1 MNNNKMEFDF
11 LNDNT
16 QQQEKKKKDCKNIL
30 LSIAVIIS
38 WILYIF
44 IYFICGFIT
53 FFAVILFG
61 ISIVPKKRKKRW
73 F

>member
-1 MNNNKMEFDF
+1 MNNNEMEFDF

-16 QQQEKKKKDCKNIL
+16 QQKEKKNYKNIF
-30 LSIAVIIS
+30 LSIAVVIS

-53 FFAVILFG
+53 FFAIILFG
-61 ISIVPKKRKKRW
+61 ISIRPRKHKKRW

>member
-1 MNNNKMEFDF
+1 MNNNKIEFDF

-16 QQQEKKKKDCKNIL
+16 QQKEKKNHKNIF
-30 LSIAVIIS
+30 LSIAVVTS

-53 FFAVILFG
+53 FFAIVLFG
-61 ISIVPKKRKKRW
+61 ISIRPKKHKKRW

>member
-16 QQQEKKKKDCKNIL
+16 QQKEKKNYKNIF
-30 LSIAVIIS
+30 LSIAVVIS
-38 WILYIF
+38 WLLYIF

-53 FFAVILFG
+53 FFAIILFG
-61 ISIVPKKRKKRW
+61 VSIVPKKHKKRW

>member
-1 MNNNKMEFDF
+1 MNNNEMEFDF

-16 QQQEKKKKDCKNIL
+16 QQKEKKNYKNIF

-44 IYFICGFIT
+44 IYLICGFIT
-53 FFAVILFG
+53 FFAIILFG
-61 ISIVPKKRKKRW
+61 VSIVPKKHKKRW

>member
-1 MNNNKMEFDF
+1 MNNNKIEFDF

-16 QQQEKKKKDCKNIL
+16 QQKEKKNYKSIF
-30 LSIAVIIS
+30 LSIAVVIS
-38 WILYIF
+38 WLLYIF

-53 FFAVILFG
+53 FFVIILFG
-61 ISIVPKKRKKRW
+61 VSIIPKKHKKRW

>member
-1 MNNNKMEFDF
+1 MNNNEMEFDF

-16 QQQEKKKKDCKNIL
+16 QQKEKKNYKNIF

-53 FFAVILFG
+53 FFAIVLFG
-61 ISIVPKKRKKRW
+61 ISIRPKKHKKRW

>member
-16 QQQEKKKKDCKNIL
+16 QQKEKKNYKNIF

-53 FFAVILFG
+53 FFAIILFG
-61 ISIVPKKRKKRW
+61 ISIVPKKHKKRW

>member
-1 MNNNKMEFDF
+1 MNNNKIEFDF

-16 QQQEKKKKDCKNIL
+16 QQKEKKNYKNIF
-30 LSIAVIIS
+30 LSIAVVIS
-38 WILYIF
+38 WLIYIF

-53 FFAVILFG
+53 FFAIVLFG
-61 ISIVPKKRKKRW
+61 ISIIPKKHKKRW

>member
-1 MNNNKMEFDF
+1 MNNNKIEFDF

-16 QQQEKKKKDCKNIL
+16 QQKEKKNHKNIF
-30 LSIAVIIS
+30 LSIAVVTS

-44 IYFICGFIT
+44 IYFICGFIK
-53 FFAVILFG
+53 FFAIILFG
-61 ISIVPKKRKKRW
+61 ISIIPKKRKKRW

>member
-1 MNNNKMEFDF
+1 MNNNKIEFDF

-16 QQQEKKKKDCKNIL
+16 QQKEKKNYKNIF
-30 LSIAVIIS
+30 LSIAVVIS
-38 WILYIF
+38 WLLYIF

-53 FFAVILFG
+53 FFAIILFG
-61 ISIVPKKRKKRW
+61 VSIVPKKHKKRW

>member
-1 MNNNKMEFDF
+1 MNNEQEFEY
-11 LNDNT
+11 LNGT
-16 QQQEKKKKDCKNIL
+16 QKPPKQKKNIF
-30 LSIAVIIS
+30 LSIAVVTS

-53 FFAVILFG
+53 FFAIILFG
-61 ISIVPKKRKKRW
+61 ISIVPKKHKKRW

>member
-1 MNNNKMEFDF
+1 MNNNEMEFDF

-16 QQQEKKKKDCKNIL
+16 QQKEKKNYKNIF
-30 LSIAVIIS
+30 LSIAVVIS

-61 ISIVPKKRKKRW
+61 ISIRPKKHRKRW

>member
-1 MNNNKMEFDF
+1 MNNNKIEFDF

-16 QQQEKKKKDCKNIL
+16 QQKEKKNHKNIF
-30 LSIAVIIS
+30 LSIAVVTS

-53 FFAVILFG
+53 FFAIVLFG
-61 ISIVPKKRKKRW
+61 ISIRPKKHIKRW

>member
-1 MNNNKMEFDF
+1 MNNNKIEFDF

-16 QQQEKKKKDCKNIL
+16 QQKEKKNYKNIF

-53 FFAVILFG
+53 FFAIVLFG
-61 ISIVPKKRKKRW
+61 ISIRPKKRKKRW

>member
-1 MNNNKMEFDF
+1 MNNNKIEFDF

-16 QQQEKKKKDCKNIL
+16 QQKKKKNYKNIF
-30 LSIAVIIS
+30 LSIAVVIS

-53 FFAVILFG
+53 FFAIILFG
-61 ISIVPKKRKKRW
+61 ISIVPKKHKKRW

>member
-1 MNNNKMEFDF
+1 MNNNKIEFDF

-16 QQQEKKKKDCKNIL
+16 QQKEKKNYKNIFL
-30 LSIAVIIS
+30 NIAVVIS

-53 FFAVILFG
+53 FFAIILFG
-61 ISIVPKKRKKRW
+61 ISIIPKKRKKRW

>member
-1 MNNNKMEFDF
+1 MNNNEIEFDF

-16 QQQEKKKKDCKNIL
+16 QQKEKKNYKNIF
-30 LSIAVIIS
+30 LSIAVVIS
-38 WILYIF
+38 WLLYIF

-53 FFAVILFG
+53 FFAIILFG
-61 ISIVPKKRKKRW
+61 VSIVPKKHKKRW